1 MRSNVMS
8 KSVLAGTTGVH
19 VKKVM
24 AAATVAAALVL
35 LARPARAADPAP
47 APGTYT
53 GPDLPAPAPVTPLP
67 KARPADS
74 ASDAR
79 RANGGEVRQRTDT
92 EVPRR
97 YRTAAPPEAA
107 AAAPTPAPR
116 GPRPVTSV
124 SGSQVRVPAAP
135 PPPRPQPASPSQ
147 VEELI
152 RRSHDS
158 VDFFELVDDM
168 IDEMTRRIGQEDPNL
183 ITPLAIRLVRVSPN
197 MRPEFAQTLEARLIA
212 RLVNATQVKVVVCAE
227 CEALRSRV
235 ENGNWI
241 LSLGAV
247 NQDDLKHLGEKV
259 GIRTFMDLDFT
270 YSPEQQVLWMEAK
283 IFRASDGGVVWTD
296 AYRSDG
302 TMASMIRT
310 GKRIPSRAERA
321 AELEQKIAARPNYG
335 YAASLGMAQMGYTA
349 PTGDVIGASASLRFH
364 EKFGDNLSSLF
375 GISAGIFT
383 TGPPSTTKQPQAL
396 NSILLGAYASH
407 DLSEPNLNKPEFWI
421 YGEAGGMFTGNQ
433 GNTFYFEGGLDV
445 HLKFRLSL
453 EGGLMYVVPTT
464 YSSYDLGGIGY
475 RLRVALNW

>member
-1 MRSNVMS
+1 
-8 KSVLAGTTGVH
+8 
-19 VKKVM
+19 
-24 AAATVAAALVL
+24 
-35 LARPARAADPAP
+35 
-47 APGTYT
+47 
-53 GPDLPAPAPVTPLP
+53 
-67 KARPADS
+67 
-74 ASDAR
+74 
-79 RANGGEVRQRTDT
+79 
-92 EVPRR
+92 
-97 YRTAAPPEAA
+97 
-107 AAAPTPAPR
+107 
-116 GPRPVTSV
+116 
-124 SGSQVRVPAAP
+124 VRVPAAP